1 MSTMKRRKLLSLLAI
16 VAIALGV
23 SLSIKER
30 EQNTAKAYAALGYYE
45 AKKELNPEAGLAISL
60 VGVWHSGLTG
70 AVTGMAFGNLAG
82 ALVGGAI
89 GV

>member
-1 MSTMKRRKLLSLLAI
+1 MGRRKLLALFALLAI
-16 VAIALGV
+16 SMGI
-23 SLSIKER
+23 SMSIKET
-30 EQNTAKAYAALGYYE
+30 EYNTSKAYAALGYYE
-45 AKKELNPEAGLAISL
+45 AKRGASAETGLAISA

-89 GV
+89 GL